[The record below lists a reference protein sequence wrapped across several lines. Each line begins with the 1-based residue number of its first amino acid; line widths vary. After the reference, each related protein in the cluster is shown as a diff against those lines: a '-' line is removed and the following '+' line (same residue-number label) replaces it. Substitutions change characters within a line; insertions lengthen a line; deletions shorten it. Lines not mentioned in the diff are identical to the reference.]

1 MTPAR
6 CTARI
11 DPRHAGRHGFTLVEL
26 VVVLVVIASIAG
38 LALPAYGSAVARY
51 RLESAS
57 HQLIAGSQRALAH
70 ARAFG
75 APITVR
81 FDIAAH
87 TITFGGLPNRAN
99 ADHVLDLR
107 QHPMEAR
114 IFSADFAG
122 RAQYVVSG
130 YGVPDSGGVVVLG
143 NPSGSRT
150 LVFDGITGLVGVS
163 P

>member
-11 DPRHAGRHGFTLVEL
+11 DPRHAGRRGFTLVEL
-26 VVVLVVIASIAG
+26 VVVLMVIASIAG
-38 LALPAYGSAVARY
+38 LALPAYGGAVARY
-51 RLESAS
+51 RLDSAS
-57 HQLIAGSQRALAH
+57 HQLIADSQRALAH

-87 TITFGGLPNRAN
+87 TITFGGLPSRTN

-114 IFSADFAG
+114 ILSVDFAG

-130 YGVPDSGGVVVLG
+130 YGVPDSSGVVVLG
-143 NPSGSRT
+143 NSSGSRT